1 MNGLYNLLE
10 LVVSEYDA
18 RSTEHHI
25 ASVML
30 ENIYQLAH
38 VSIGELARMCNV
50 SKSTMSKFVRD
61 MGFDD
66 YKDFRLEAG
75 RLYVKEKYGHEDT
88 NINITDF
95 IISKGDSAYLDVL
108 KQDLDL
114 FFQSIDREKIEK
126 LAVMIHDYPRV
137 AAFGDGY
144 SECFSR
150 NLQYKMTFYRKT
162 IYTTRSSRKQVD
174 YIETAGEDTLI
185 IVFSNRG
192 GYMRCYQGQ
201 DGRPEKECFKHTKGK
216 IFLITSNED
225 MVNDPLVDE
234 CILYEHT
241 TIVQN
246 HLVIYQMI
254 IELLAVVYQEKYGFP
269 EEII

>member
-30 ENIYQLAH
+30 ENIYQLTH

-114 FFQSIDREKIEK
+114 FF
-126 LAVMIHDYPRV
+126 
-137 AAFGDGY
+137 
-144 SECFSR
+144 SR
-150 NLQYKMTFYRKT
+150 
-162 IYTTRSSRKQVD
+162 
-174 YIETAGEDTLI
+174 
-185 IVFSNRG
+185 
-192 GYMRCYQGQ
+192 
-201 DGRPEKECFKHTKGK
+201 
-216 IFLITSNED
+216 
-225 MVNDPLVDE
+225 
-234 CILYEHT
+234 
-241 TIVQN
+241 
-246 HLVIYQMI
+246 
-254 IELLAVVYQEKYGFP
+254 
-269 EEII
+269 